1 MIIHKRQVLDRGLDY
16 LDLYLIHM
24 PFGEYFGSWR
34 AMEELYR
41 EGRIRAGHSAVECAA
56 GRDRYPQI
64 CSQGAYERK
73 SWYLGF

>member
-24 PFGEYFGSWR
+24 QFGDYYGSWR

-41 EGRIRAGHSAVECAA
+41 EGRIRARSFCG
-56 GRDRYPQI
+56 GM
-64 CSQGAYERK
+64 CSRA
-73 SWYLGF
+73 